1 MGAARPTTP
10 DRPPEATTPH
20 PTNKLMLTLK
30 WVFRMLFD
38 LVMFGITNRAVGMSM
53 AVIGLLFLGVMI
65 LAVKIT
71 APFIYT
77 LF

>member
-1 MGAARPTTP
+1 
-10 DRPPEATTPH
+10 
-20 PTNKLMLTLK
+20 MLTLK
-30 WVFRMLFD
+30 WIFRMLFD
-38 LVMFGITNRAVGMSM
+38 LVMFGVTNRAIGMSM

>member
-1 MGAARPTTP
+1 
-10 DRPPEATTPH
+10 
-20 PTNKLMLTLK
+20 MLTIK
-30 WVFRMLFD
+30 WVSRMLVD
-38 LVMFGITNRAVGMSM
+38 LVMFGITNRAIGMSL

-65 LAVKIT
+65 LAVKVT